1 METSIQ
7 KTRVKQEAVKAKH
20 GAEPAPLVR
29 RCLETYTCTRT
40 ESPVDEV
47 RGDTV
52 KQKCFLFAAMPH
64 AFFLVTL
71 SMWVELVEGK

>member
-1 METSIQ
+1 M
-7 KTRVKQEAVKAKH
+7 H
-20 GAEPAPLVR
+20 
-29 RCLETYTCTRT
+29 TRT

-52 KQKCFLFAAMPH
+52 KQKSCLFAAMPH
-64 AFFLVTL
+64 AFFLVTP